1 MPHRRPLLAA
11 AVLLLTLGVLY
22 LPDAGHGFL
31 RDDFAWIRAS
41 RLSGL
46 GDLPRLFATDNGFY
60 RPLVNLSFALNHA
73 VFGLS
78 PLGYGLT
85 NLLLMLAA
93 AAALFGLTRA
103 SGLPPGTPLVAT
115 ALWALNPHSIP
126 MAVLW
131 ISGRTSL
138 LLTVFCLLAA
148 RSVVK
153 DQRPAAALWCLAAL
167 LSKEE
172 AVLLPAILF
181 LWAGLA
187 VEKGLGFRWR
197 QALVRTWPLLLTV
210 VPYALLRARTA
221 AYLPQTAPAYYRPTL
236 SPSLLLANA
245 LEYAD
250 RSLTLGLVLLLLLWL
265 VSRKRPHLEAA
276 ERLGIARGLILALGS
291 FGVTLFLPVRSS
303 LYVCLP
309 ATGTA
314 LAIAAVA
321 GALWRNV
328 GQAGQRR
335 LLAGGLFLPLLL
347 VPTYRARA
355 RRWVT
360 PADVS
365 HAVFMELAQSP
376 APAGAVTVI
385 HDATGRASVAGAFG
399 THVQDALALATGA
412 SRPRVWLDPPPPLWE
427 STGLRPPRPGE
438 KVHEFTLRDGHLVP
452 GVAATPSGRAPTV
465 L

>member
-1 MPHRRPLLAA
+1 MPHKRSVLAA

-22 LPDAGHGFL
+22 LPDVGHGFL

-46 GDLPRLFATDNGFY
+46 GDLPRLFVTDNGFY
-60 RPLVNLSFALNHA
+60 RPLVSLSFALNHA

-85 NLLLMLAA
+85 NLLLMLAT

-103 SGLPPGTPLVAT
+103 SGLPPGTALFAT
-115 ALWALNPHSIP
+115 ALWVLNPHSIP
-126 MAVLW
+126 MALLW

-138 LLTVFCLLAA
+138 LLTLFCLLAA
-148 RSVVK
+148 RSIVK
-153 DQRPAAALWCLAAL
+153 DRRYSAALWCLAAL

-181 LWAGLA
+181 LWAGLTA
-187 VEKGLGFRWR
+187 EKGLRFRWR
-197 QALVRTWPLLLTV
+197 QALVRSWPLVLTL

-221 AYLPQTAPAYYRPTL
+221 AYLPSNAPAYYRPTL

-250 RSLTLGLVLLLLLWL
+250 RSLTFGVAVLLLLWL
-265 VSRKRPHLEAA
+265 LSRKRLHLEPM
-276 ERLGIARGLILALGS
+276 EHLWIAQGLILALGG
-291 FGVTLFLPVRSS
+291 FGVTFFLPVRSS

-309 ATGTA
+309 AAGTA

-335 LLAGGLFLPLLL
+335 LLVAGLLLPILL
-347 VPTYRARA
+347 VPVYRGRA
-355 RRWVT
+355 RRWVA

-365 HAVFMELAQSP
+365 RAVLAELAQNP
-376 APAGAVTVI
+376 APAGVVTVI
-385 HDATGRASVAGAFG
+385 HDATGTRASVAGAFG
-399 THVQDALALATGA
+399 TLAQDAVALATGA
-412 SRPRVWLDPPPPLWE
+412 RATRVWVEPPPPLWQ
-427 STGLRPPRPGE
+427 SAGLQPPQPGE
-438 KVHEFTLRDGHLVP
+438 RVRHFTLRGGRLLPAAD
-452 GVAATPSGRAPTV
+452 ATPF
-465 L
+465 